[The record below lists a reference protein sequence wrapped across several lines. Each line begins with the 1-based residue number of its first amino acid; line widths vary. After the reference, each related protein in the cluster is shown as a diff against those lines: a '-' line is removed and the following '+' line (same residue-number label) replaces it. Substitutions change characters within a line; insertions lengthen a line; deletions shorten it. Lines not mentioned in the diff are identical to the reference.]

1 MDGKENGACT
11 VDQNGVTVID
21 LLERYRLLVPPG
33 YMLPRA
39 TKINHDYLF
48 YTTSIETDKL

>member
-1 MDGKENGACT
+1 MDGKENGTCI
-11 VDQNGVTVID
+11 VDQNGATVID
-21 LLERYRLLVPPG
+21 LLERYRSLVPPG

-39 TKINHDYLF
+39 TKIKYDYLF